1 MPRAASPVKEAI
13 GKEKESRRPA
23 QGTMREAIRRS
34 RFPDLTGLTIGTWR
48 ILYES
53 KEEERT
59 FCMCRCLVCGVKKII
74 ATGKFLKGYVLKCPE
89 CRIRRELAE

>member
-1 MPRAASPVKEAI
+1 MSRAASPVKGAI
-13 GKEKESRRPA
+13 GKEQESHRTA
-23 QGTMREAIRRS
+23 TGTMRDVIRRS

-59 FCMCRCLVCGVKKII
+59 FCMCRCLECGVKKII